1 MRYRKFDCLI
11 WLFDMFLPMIV
22 MVACV
27 ILMPVVFVELS
38 SAMEGESGASA
49 APQEDYD
56 LYARVIEDKF
66 LTSQI
71 DVVLLERM
79 TVARLVPNRPGSM
92 TMAFFQQQGFFQ
104 GLLPQDLVRDFVGT
118 NQARSPLEGRFRLGV
133 RYRFVSEDL
142 NEDREAGL
150 AVPAVND
157 HRMALHSPS
166 VLDRL
171 AFSRV
176 GRTLKNDHALVYVE
190 NRRRDGT
197 GAGFLVWFHRWEEVW
212 ELFDTEVVWTTG
224 GGAGESDGP

>member
-11 WLFDMFLPMIV
+11 WLFDMFLPMTV

-27 ILMPVVFVELS
+27 ILMPVVFVDLS
-38 SAMEGESGASA
+38 PAMEGVSGAA
-49 APQEDYD
+49 AALQEDYD

-66 LTSQI
+66 LASQI
-71 DVVLLERM
+71 YVVILERM
-79 TVARLVPNRPGSM
+79 TVARLVPNQPGSM

-118 NQARSPLEGRFRLGV
+118 NHARSPLEGRFRLGV
-133 RYRFVSEDL
+133 RYRFVSEEQ
-142 NEDREAGL
+142 NEDIEAGL

-157 HRMALHSPS
+157 YRIALHSPS

-197 GAGFLVWFHRWEEVW
+197 GAGFLVWFHRQEQTWEVV
-212 ELFDTEVVWTTG
+212 DTEVVWTLRNSTD
-224 GGAGESDGP
+224 EDISR